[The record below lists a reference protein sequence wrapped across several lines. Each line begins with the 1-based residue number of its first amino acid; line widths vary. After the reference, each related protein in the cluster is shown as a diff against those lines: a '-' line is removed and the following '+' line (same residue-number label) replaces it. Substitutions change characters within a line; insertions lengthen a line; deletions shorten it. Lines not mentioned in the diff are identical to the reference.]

1 MAWPQNDSVKA
12 VEFGKVAKS
21 GYLCGCEGNQ
31 RFIITRSVT
40 LTFDLEFS

>member
-21 GYLCGCEGNQ
+21 GYLCGRVANQ
-31 RFIITRSVT
+31 MFINTMSVN
-40 LTFDLEFS
+40 EWASK